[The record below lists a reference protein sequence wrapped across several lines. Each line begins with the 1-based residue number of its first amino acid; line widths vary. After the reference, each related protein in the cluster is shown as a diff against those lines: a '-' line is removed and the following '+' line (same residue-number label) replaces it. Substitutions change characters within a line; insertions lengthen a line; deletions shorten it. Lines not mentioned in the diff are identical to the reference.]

1 MRILICQPP
10 TNPKVWGGDFV
21 FVIEPLWGEYL
32 VAAVEKSHD
41 VRFLDLRLEGGVPT
55 FEKVVQEWQPDVVA
69 STAYFVDINT
79 VKQMFARAKELCP
92 KVTTVVGGYAPSLS
106 PADLVDPAVD
116 WIVNGEGVFTFRE
129 LVETLDRG
137 GDVRQVPGV
146 NWAEDGLLRRG
157 KPRPWPHLD
166 QHPLPQRKATAHVR
180 HNYFDKWMKPTA
192 LIRASY
198 SCPFRCEFCVLWPN
212 TDGKYLVR
220 SLDQFVEELAT
231 IEEPYV
237 FFSDDEALIQS
248 DRMLQMADRIEQ
260 AGIKKQFFFMTR
272 SDTVRRR
279 PDVIERWAQIGL
291 KRVLIGF
298 ESPRPRDLKEYN
310 KAASVEDNNECIR
323 ILKQNKQEINSMFI
337 VDQDYQPDD
346 FKAMSDYVAHHGLET
361 PIYCI
366 LTPYPG
372 TVTYEKHKFEV
383 IVKDWDYWD
392 LLHTVLPTKMPMRD
406 FYLEYS
412 KLWGDLPALQRG
424 ILKHRDELPADEVV
438 ANLRKLV
445 ATARTQVPAAD

>member
-1 MRILICQPP
+1 MRILIAQPP

-32 VAAVEKSHD
+32 VAAVEKDHD

-55 FEKVVQEWQPDVVA
+55 FEKVVAEWQPDLVA
-69 STAYFVDINT
+69 STAYVVDINT
-79 VKQMFARAKELCP
+79 VKHMFSRAKELCP
-92 KVTTVVGGYAPSLS
+92 KVTTVVGGYAASLS
-106 PADLVDPAVD
+106 PGDLGGPSVD
-116 WIVNGEGVFTFRE
+116 WIITGEGVFTFRE

-137 GDVRQVPGV
+137 GDIHQVPGV
-146 NWAEDGLLRRG
+146 NYMQDGLLRRG
-157 KPRPWPHLD
+157 KARPWPELD
-166 QHPLPQRKATAHVR
+166 QHPLPQRKATAGVR

-192 LIRASY
+192 MIRSSY

-220 SLDQFVEELAT
+220 SIEQFVQELAT
-231 IEEPYV
+231 IQEPYIM
-237 FFSDDEALIQS
+237 FSDDEALIQS
-248 DRMLQMADRIEQ
+248 DRMLKMADAIEK
-260 AGIKKQFFFMTR
+260 AGIKKQYFFMTR
-272 SDTVRRR
+272 SDSVRRR

-298 ESPRPRDLKEYN
+298 ESPRPRDLQEYN
-310 KAASVEDNNECIR
+310 KAASVEDNDECIR
-323 ILKQNKQEINSMFI
+323 ILHQNNLEINSMFVI
-337 VDQDYQPDD
+337 DQDYQKGD
-346 FKAMSDYVAHHGLET
+346 FEYLADYVHKNGLET

-372 TVTYEKHKFEV
+372 TVTYEKHKFDV

-392 LLHTVLPTKMPMRD
+392 LLHTVLPTKMPIRD

-412 KLWGDLPALQRG
+412 KLWGDLPALERG
-424 ILKHRDELPADEVV
+424 ILKHRDELPAEEVV
-438 ANLRKLV
+438 ANLRKLL
-445 ATARTQVPAAD
+445 ATTRTQMPAGQ

>member
-32 VAAVEKSHD
+32 VAAVEKDHD

-69 STAYFVDINT
+69 STAYVVDINT

-92 KVTTVVGGYAPSLS
+92 KVTTVVGGYAASLS

-116 WIVNGEGVFTFRE
+116 WIVTGEGVFTFRE
-129 LVETLDRG
+129 LVEMLDRS
-137 GDVRQVPGV
+137 GDIRQVAGV

-166 QHPLPQRKATAHVR
+166 QHPLPQRKATAQVR

-220 SLDQFVEELAT
+220 SLEQFVEELAT

-346 FKAMSDYVAHHGLET
+346 FKAMSDYVAQHGLET